1 MSNDEIA
8 KKINYKKKLQGKK
21 LKSIQVNS
29 TNLLLGIWD

>member
-8 KKINYKKKLQGKK
+8 KKINYKKKIWGKK

-29 TNLLLGIWD
+29 TNLLLGI